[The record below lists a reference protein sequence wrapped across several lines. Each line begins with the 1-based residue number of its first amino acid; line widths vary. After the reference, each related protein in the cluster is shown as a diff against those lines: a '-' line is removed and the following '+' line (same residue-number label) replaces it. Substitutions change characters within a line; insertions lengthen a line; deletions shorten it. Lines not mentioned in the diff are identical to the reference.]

1 MVLETDLRPCPPY
14 SLALSARLKSDAT
27 RTFRDGVLTAVFE
40 AGGPALARVRQ
51 RPDGTLAVRLESR
64 EPDAAM
70 EVLRFVLAADDDHSE
85 FLLRFRDDPLLGPRI
100 RTLRGMRPCGSPRS
114 RTRS

>member
-27 RTFRDGVLTAVFE
+27 RFFRDGVLTAVFE
-40 AGGPALARVRQ
+40 AGAPALARVRQ

-64 EPDAAM
+64 EPDEAMAA
-70 EVLRFVLAADDDHSE
+70 LRFMLAVDDDHSD
-85 FLLRFRDDPLLGPRI
+85 FLLRF
-100 RTLRGMRPCGSPRS
+100 
-114 RTRS
+114 

>member
-27 RTFRDGVLTAVFE
+27 RTYRDGVLTAVFE
-40 AGGPALARVRQ
+40 AAGPALARVRQ

-70 EVLRFVLAADDDHSE
+70 EILRFVLAADDDHSE
-85 FLLRFRDDPLLGPRI
+85 FLRRFRDDSLLGPGSEPSAACARY
-100 RTLRGMRPCGSPRS
+100 GSPRS